1 MQPLQLFLV
10 RQPEDADE
18 NIDELIRL
26 IMGVEWL
33 VPSSRDE
40 QRGSQAGQWALPG
53 GHTTMY
59 YTYHHTTM
67 YCT

>member
-1 MQPLQLFLV
+1 MEEQFKRNHSSNFLLESLK
-10 RQPEDADE
+10 RRMEMLMR
-18 NIDELIRL
+18 LIRL

-33 VPSSRDE
+33 VQASSRDE

-59 YTYHHTTM
+59 YQW
-67 YCT
+67 